1 MKIMWVILSILLS
14 SQLYAR
20 GPLSHHR
27 LLRIENTDSNDRD
40 PDLQLP
46 SPHKSKFSE
55 FDLVDRS
62 DDRESGVFSLETPE
76 DDYMDEAIESD
87 DADVFYDAD
96 GTIESEERRESGVF
110 SLETPEDD
118 YMDEA
123 IESDD
128 ADETIDSEEREEADV
143 FLEADDGEEEPESSP
158 VENSMP
164 TSPVNSVTPAC
175 SLFGWRKAKE
185 YFTKKSLELVTSGI
199 ILDNI
204 ESIEWAKQNI
214 ERRLND
220 PIFQK
225 KIIQQLIRA
234 GMGAIAFGCEKTGMM
249 PPGTFQSVWS
259 QITEATNMVNYLD
272 GI

>member
-1 MKIMWVILSILLS
+1 MKIIWVILLILLS
-14 SQLYAR
+14 SQLYA
-20 GPLSHHR
+20 
-27 LLRIENTDSNDRD
+27 
-40 PDLQLP
+40 
-46 SPHKSKFSE
+46 
-55 FDLVDRS
+55 LVDRS

-96 GTIESEERRESGVF
+96 
-110 SLETPEDD
+110 
-118 YMDEA
+118 
-123 IESDD
+123 
-128 ADETIDSEEREEADV
+128 ETIDSEEREEADI

-204 ESIEWAKQNI
+204 EYIEWAKQDI

-249 PPGTFQSVWS
+249 PPGTFHSVWS